1 MNGKRASASKETALH
16 TKLSA
21 ARTRLIVE
29 RPFLGALVLHLPLR
43 EASPEWCGSTATDA
57 RAIYYNPAYVE
68 WLSFEQL
75 QFILAHEA
83 LHCALCHFARRGR
96 RNLGRWNAACDY
108 AVNQLLVREGL
119 QPPPGVLLK
128 QDYRGLSAEEI
139 YPLLPAEAKLQT
151 VDRHVYDHG
160 ASPLSSSPIAD
171 LTSKDGSS
179 NDSPKQQSKP
189 VSDEFFLP
197 STQSATSD
205 LPAPLAEAE
214 REQLNRLWQQRTA
227 SLAQQA
233 LQNGKLS
240 GPLRRLIGSLGQP
253 QLPWRQ
259 LLAQYLNAAAQNDY
273 SFARPPRRR
282 EGLAILPRLASQQID
297 LAIVLDTSG
306 SIHDEQLQ
314 SFLTEVSALKG
325 QLRARVTLHACDA
338 DLCELGPWIYESWE
352 GLTLPK
358 NLPGGGDT
366 NFRPP
371 FRWVEQA
378 GSYPDV
384 LLYFTDARGPFPPT
398 EPPYP
403 VIWLVKGKAQV
414 PWGRRIQLN

>member
-1 MNGKRASASKETALH
+1 MNAKIAPAPKEAKLH

-83 LHCALCHFARRGR
+83 LHCALCHFARRGH
-96 RNLGRWNAACDY
+96 RNLGRWNVACDY

-119 QPPPGVLLK
+119 QPPPGVLFK
-128 QDYRGLSAEEI
+128 QDYRDLSAEEI
-139 YPLLPAEAKLQT
+139 YPLLPAGTKLQT
-151 VDRHVYDHG
+151 VDHHVYDHDG
-160 ASPLSSSPIAD
+160 SPPSSSSVSSLA
-171 LTSKDGSS
+171 SKGWGS
-179 NDSPKQQSKP
+179 NDNLKQQNQP
-189 VSDEFFLP
+189 VYDELSLP
-197 STQSATSD
+197 STPSATFGS
-205 LPAPLAEAE
+205 PPPLTETE
-214 REQLNRLWQQRTA
+214 REQFSRLWQQWTT

-233 LQNGKLS
+233 LRNGKLS
-240 GPLRRLIGSLGQP
+240 GPLQRLIGSLGQP

-259 LLAQYLNAAAQNDY
+259 LLAQYLNAAARNDY
-273 SFARPPRRR
+273 SFTRPSRR
-282 EGLAILPRLASQQID
+282 EGPAILPRLVSQQID

-314 SFLTEVSALKG
+314 SFLTEVNALKG

-338 DLCELGPWIYESWE
+338 ALCEQGPWIYEPWE
-352 GLTLPK
+352 GLTLPE

-378 GSYPDV
+378 GIYPDA
-384 LLYFTDARGPFPPT
+384 LLYFTDARGQFPQA
-398 EPPYP
+398 EPSYP
-403 VIWLVKGKAQV
+403 VIWLVKGEAQV

>member
-1 MNGKRASASKETALH
+1 MNDNRSSQETKLR

-21 ARTRLIVE
+21 ARTRLVVE
-29 RPFLGALVLHLPLR
+29 RPFLGALILHLPLQ

-108 AVNQLLVREGL
+108 AVNQLLIREGL
-119 QPPPGVLLK
+119 QPPPGVLLN

-139 YPLLPAEAKLQT
+139 YPLIPSGAKLQT
-151 VDRHVYDHG
+151 VDYHAYENEPSLSDTPVDFNTASKGWSIHG
-160 ASPLSSSPIAD
+160 SQQPDKP
-171 LTSKDGSS
+171 SKG
-179 NDSPKQQSKP
+179 NLL
-189 VSDEFFLP
+189 FP
-197 STQSATSD
+197 STQAPPSTS
-205 LPAPLAEAE
+205 PPPLTEAE
-214 REQLNRLWQQRTA
+214 REQLNRLWQQRTT

-233 LQNGKLS
+233 LQAGKLS
-240 GPLRRLIGSLGQP
+240 APLQRLIGSLGQP

-259 LLAQYLNAAAQNDY
+259 LLAQYLSAAARNDY
-273 SFARPPRRR
+273 SFTRPSRR
-282 EGLAILPRLASQQID
+282 EGSAILPRLASQQIE
-297 LAIVLDTSG
+297 LVIVLDTSG

-338 DLCELGPWIYESWE
+338 DLCEQGPWIYEPWE
-352 GLTLPK
+352 ALTLPES
-358 NLPGGGDT
+358 LPGGGDT

-371 FRWVEQA
+371 FDWVEQA
-378 GSYPDV
+378 GFYPDT
-384 LLYFTDARGPFPPT
+384 LLYFTDARGPFPEV

>member
-1 MNGKRASASKETALH
+1 MAPASKETKLH

-83 LHCALCHFARRGR
+83 LHCALGHFARRGR
-96 RNLGRWNAACDY
+96 RSLGRWNAACDY

-119 QPPPGVLLK
+119 LPPPGVLLN

-139 YPLLPAEAKLQT
+139 YPLLPPGTKLQT
-151 VDRHVYDHG
+151 VDYHAYDQEPSPSGNAMEQQPANKGWSIHG
-160 ASPLSSSPIAD
+160 SPQQGQSPHGD
-171 LTSKDGSS
+171 LLMPSPQTPTSA
-179 NDSPKQQSKP
+179 PP
-189 VSDEFFLP
+189 V
-197 STQSATSD
+197 
-205 LPAPLAEAE
+205 PLTEAE
-214 REQLNRLWQQRTA
+214 REQLDRLWQQRTT

-233 LQNGKLS
+233 LQSGKLS
-240 GPLRRLIGSLGQP
+240 GPLQRLIGDLGQP

-259 LLAQYLNAAAQNDY
+259 LLAQYLSATARNDY
-273 SFARPPRRR
+273 SFSRPSRR
-282 EGLAILPRLASQQID
+282 EGPAILPRLAAQQIE
-297 LAIVLDTSG
+297 LVIVLDTSG

-314 SFLTEVSALKG
+314 SFLTEISALKG
-325 QLRARVTLHACDA
+325 QLRARITLHACDA
-338 DLCELGPWIYESWE
+338 ALCEQGPWLYESWE
-352 GLTLPK
+352 TLALPK
-358 NLPGGGDT
+358 NLSGGGDT
-366 NFRPP
+366 DFRPP
-371 FRWVEQA
+371 FAWIKQA
-378 GSYPDV
+378 GLCPDA
-384 LLYFTDARGPFPPT
+384 LLYFTDARGRFPEIEPF
-398 EPPYP
+398 YP

>member
-1 MNGKRASASKETALH
+1 MNDKIAPASKETKLH

-96 RNLGRWNAACDY
+96 RHLGRWNAACDY

-119 QPPPGVLLK
+119 EPPPGVLLK
-128 QDYRGLSAEEI
+128 QDYRALSAEEI
-139 YPLLPAEAKLQT
+139 YPLLPVGAKLQT
-151 VDRHVYDHG
+151 VDQHVYDHED
-160 ASPLSSSPIAD
+160 SPSNAPAD
-171 LTSKDGSS
+171 LNPASQDWSIHGPERHNPPVYDGRL
-179 NDSPKQQSKP
+179 
-189 VSDEFFLP
+189 LP
-197 STQSATSD
+197 SSQVSASGS
-205 LPAPLAEAE
+205 PPPLTEME
-214 REQLNRLWQQRTA
+214 REQLGRLWQQRTV

-240 GPLRRLIGSLGQP
+240 GPLRRLIGNLGRP

-259 LLAQYLNAAAQNDY
+259 LLAQYLSAAAQNDY
-273 SFARPPRRR
+273 SFARPSRR
-282 EGLAILPRLASQQID
+282 EGPAILPRLASQQID
-297 LAIVLDTSG
+297 LAIVLDISG

-325 QLRARVTLHACDA
+325 QLCARVTLHACDA

-352 GLTLPK
+352 GLTLPE

-366 NFRPP
+366 DFRPP
-371 FRWVEQA
+371 FAWLARE
-378 GSYPDV
+378 GLYPDV
-384 LLYFTDARGPFPPT
+384 LLYFTDARGPFPQA